1 MKWMRI
7 IALQSREI
15 SFRIKYWKQEAGTY
29 AGYEAVIWN
38 AKQEASL
45 NRPEDRLRF
54 LVVTSRPETD
64 LSLVWSQDTAASLAS
79 GGNVTTMSQSWNQ
92 EHQQN
97 RMWCSYSIDGF
108 RANYCRCEA
117 IGTNPKCIRECQWHT
132 PGTSEANQRLCFGG
146 IWSIRDSHCKERFGA
161 RTSSPSWDDLTGG
174 SVFSTSWR
182 LQIKQSWP
190 WSLWDQKG
198 LILDKIM
205 KLCLITITDNR

>member
-7 IALQSREI
+7 IALQSRKI
-15 SFRIKYWKQEAGTY
+15 SIRIKYWKQEAGTY

-45 NRPEDRLRF
+45 NLPEERLRF

-92 EHQQN
+92 EHRQKVRCGVLTQSKVLGPIIADVRLSALIQN
-97 RMWCSYSIDGF
+97 ASESVSD
-108 RANYCRCEA
+108 
-117 IGTNPKCIRECQWHT
+117 
-132 PGTSEANQRLCFGG
+132 TSGNSAANQRLVSGD
-146 IWSIRDSHCKERFGA
+146 IWPIKNSHCKERFGA

-190 WSLWDQKG
+190 WSWWDQAG
-198 LILDKIM
+198 LILDKW
-205 KLCLITITDNR
+205 NFVW